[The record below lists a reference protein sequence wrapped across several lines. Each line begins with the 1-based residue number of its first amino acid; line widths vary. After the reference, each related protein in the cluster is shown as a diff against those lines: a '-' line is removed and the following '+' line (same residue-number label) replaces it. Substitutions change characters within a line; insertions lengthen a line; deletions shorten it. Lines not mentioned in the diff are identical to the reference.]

1 MDTNRLIHQRNIKCY
16 LACPPGT
23 QLCYSNVNIMF
34 ESGVAVAPCA
44 MDILVKGN
52 GLSKSCEVVC
62 DSATS
67 IGEVKKLFEH
77 ELDIPSME
85 LRP

>member
-1 MDTNRLIHQRNIKCY
+1 
-16 LACPPGT
+16 
-23 QLCYSNVNIMF
+23 MF

-77 ELDIPSME
+77 ELDIPSMQ

>member
-1 MDTNRLIHQRNIKCY
+1 M
-16 LACPPGT
+16 
-23 QLCYSNVNIMF
+23 
-34 ESGVAVAPCA
+34 
-44 MDILVKGN
+44 KGN

-62 DSATS
+62 GSATS
-67 IGEVKKLFEH
+67 IGEVKRLFEN